1 VYISKEINIMKRRP
15 EHMIILEMLDVCVKG
30 SSKTRIVYRANLNF
44 KTITPYLDLLIANG
58 FLNVRK
64 ERLLI
69 YETTPK
75 GLTLL
80 DYLKQL
86 QNMLIPTSAQEAL
99 MYSTWVPEEI

>member
-1 VYISKEINIMKRRP
+1 MMRRRP

-44 KTITPYLDLLIANG
+44 KTIIPYLDLLIANG

-64 ERLLI
+64 ERLTI

-75 GLTLL
+75 GLALL
-80 DYLKQL
+80 DYLKQV
-86 QNMLIPTSAQEAL
+86 QNMLVPASAQDDAL
-99 MYSTWVPEEI
+99 MFGTYAPEEV

>member
-1 VYISKEINIMKRRP
+1 MKRRA
-15 EHMIILEMLDVCVKG
+15 EHMIILEMLDLCVKG
-30 SSKTRIVYRANLNF
+30 SSKTRIVYLANLNF
-44 KTITPYLDLLIANG
+44 KTITPYLELLIANG

-80 DYLKQL
+80 YDLKQI
-86 QNMLIPTSAQEAL
+86 QNMLTPSSAQEAL
-99 MYSTWVPEEI
+99 MLSTYVPEKT